1 MILAHKHLL
10 VDSFLTCS
18 LSKSCAFCKFVYLFC
33 LGDLVTRTGVWEIQY
48 VSERLADNPGELTYT
63 VDDRVCKDFI
73 SYDLG

>member
-1 MILAHKHLL
+1 MHFIPFH
-10 VDSFLTCS
+10 
-18 LSKSCAFCKFVYLFC
+18 LFC

-63 VDDRVCKDFI
+63 VDDRVCEDFI